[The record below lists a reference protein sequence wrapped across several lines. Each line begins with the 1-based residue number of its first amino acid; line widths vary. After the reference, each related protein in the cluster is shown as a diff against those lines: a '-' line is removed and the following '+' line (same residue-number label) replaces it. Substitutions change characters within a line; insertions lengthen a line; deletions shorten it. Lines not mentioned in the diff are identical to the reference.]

1 MALSLGEPTYSWVTN
16 PSLLNT
22 QVGTYTYKD
31 MPYAGNFGLGLANAG
46 INENNLEYYMD
57 LIRDKHEADDKAG
70 GWREVYNKMEDF
82 ADQYKNPALK
92 NYLET
97 GNVTKGVN
105 ADTVLQ
111 AMDYG
116 LRGLA
121 QKQQNKKGF
130 FDNPF
135 VRATIAAGTAL
146 ATGNLASGA
155 QAWRATAPNNQ
166 PKQKA
171 LQPTGS
177 TPNVTKNV
185 EDVKLASQR
194 NLQQLQAPSYT
205 ASPPSDNAPLTNL
218 GQYFPQDIYDRSVYQ
233 AEGDVTNPYN
243 LVANALPMLT
253 AINQLF
259 PQDVYDRSVTDAS
272 ELPENDITERAKFTN
287 ALLGLASPETT
298 PEEKSNAMRNLM
310 NLGLGIAQG
319 PQPTD
324 PVFLTPPPTGG
335 QRFQYNPY
343 KFGSPQGMPVSFLA
357 SRARGQMKTPFQYE
371 LEKLVRKV

>member
-1 MALSLGEPTYSWVTN
+1 MALSLGKPTYSWVTN

-166 PKQKA
+166 PKQKT

-218 GQYFPQDIYDRSVYQ
+218 GQYFPQDIYDRSVYE

-253 AINQLF
+253 AINQFF
-259 PQDVYDRSVTDAS
+259 PQDVYDRSVTDAAL
-272 ELPENDITERAKFTN
+272 LPDNNIVDRARLTNMAEGFVDPKTSQERANDFLNKLT
-287 ALLGLASPETT
+287 G
-298 PEEKSNAMRNLM
+298 
-310 NLGLGIAQG
+310 LGLGMAQDAKTT
-319 PQPTD
+319 P
-324 PVFLTPPPTGG
+324 PVFLTPPPVSG

-343 KFGSPQGMPVSFLA
+343 KFGSPQGMPISFLA
-357 SRARGQMKTPFQYE
+357 NRARGQMKTPFQYE

>member
-135 VRATIAAGTAL
+135 V
-146 ATGNLASGA
+146 
-155 QAWRATAPNNQ
+155 
-166 PKQKA
+166 
-171 LQPTGS
+171 
-177 TPNVTKNV
+177 
-185 EDVKLASQR
+185 
-194 NLQQLQAPSYT
+194 
-205 ASPPSDNAPLTNL
+205 
-218 GQYFPQDIYDRSVYQ
+218 
-233 AEGDVTNPYN
+233 
-243 LVANALPMLT
+243 
-253 AINQLF
+253 
-259 PQDVYDRSVTDAS
+259 
-272 ELPENDITERAKFTN
+272 
-287 ALLGLASPETT
+287 
-298 PEEKSNAMRNLM
+298 
-310 NLGLGIAQG
+310 
-319 PQPTD
+319 
-324 PVFLTPPPTGG
+324 
-335 QRFQYNPY
+335 
-343 KFGSPQGMPVSFLA
+343 
-357 SRARGQMKTPFQYE
+357 
-371 LEKLVRKV
+371 